1 MDAPEII
8 KKLKSRFFELW
19 RRCLA
24 EQGEADPE
32 PIWNELINHYTQ
44 SGRHYHGVGHLLH
57 CLDLHDLALAE
68 MDDPDAVEMA
78 IWFHDVV
85 FEARSRDNERRSAE
99 LFRRAAADRCGS
111 TFVEKVF
118 RLILVTDHRAPLEGR
133 DEEFV
138 ADIDLSSFALSWAS
152 FLRDT
157 EALRLENREVADDRY
172 YAAHQRFLNGLSQR
186 RRIFHSDFFHRRCES
201 DARRN
206 IDRYLGQLE
215 AAGWVPAPAEGP

>member
-8 KKLKSRFFELW
+8 KKLKSRFLELW

-24 EQGEADPE
+24 EQGEVDAE
-32 PIWNELINHYTQ
+32 PVWNELKNHYTQ
-44 SGRHYHGVGHLLH
+44 SGRHYHGVGHLAH
-57 CLDLHDLALAE
+57 CLELHDLAVAE

-85 FEARSRDNERRSAE
+85 FEAQSRENERRSAE
-99 LFRRAAADRCGS
+99 LFQRAAADRFGS
-111 TFVEKVF
+111 SFVEKVF
-118 RLILVTDHRAPLEGR
+118 QLILVTDHRVLPVTR
-133 DEEFV
+133 DDEFV
-138 ADIDLSSFALSWAS
+138 ADIDLSGIALPWESY
-152 FLRDT
+152 LRDT
-157 EALRLENREVADDRY
+157 EALRRENREIPDDRY
-172 YAAHQRFLNGLSQR
+172 YGAHQRFLNGLRER

-215 AAGWVPAPAEGP
+215 AAGRIPAPAEGP